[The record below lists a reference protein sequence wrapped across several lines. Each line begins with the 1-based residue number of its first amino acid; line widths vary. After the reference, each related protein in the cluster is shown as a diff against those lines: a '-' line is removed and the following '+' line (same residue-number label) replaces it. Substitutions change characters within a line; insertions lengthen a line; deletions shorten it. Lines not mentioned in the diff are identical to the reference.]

1 MDYNS
6 KLVEFG
12 SLNVNAALEGAVKLA
27 DAKSPPEF
35 FQILTGLAR
44 EQFERLSEQ
53 IEELSALAP
62 LTEGRGADKTDLD
75 LLGVVGPTY
84 RATPATGHV
93 ALSAS
98 RRARLRVQPKA
109 AAQRAARER
118 RARLVRHRLLDHD
131 ARLRGFAPGRIRGS

>member
-1 MDYNS
+1 MTNAQDQGKLPNSGLLDLLMDYNS

-35 FQILTGLAR
+35 FQILTGLTR

-62 LTEGRGADKTDLD
+62 LTEGRGADKTDS
-75 LLGVVGPTY
+75 TFW
-84 RATPATGHV
+84 
-93 ALSAS
+93 
-98 RRARLRVQPKA
+98 
-109 AAQRAARER
+109 E
-118 RARLVRHRLLDHD
+118 
-131 ARLRGFAPGRIRGS
+131 